1 MNPLIIEALKNRCY
15 ICYAPVSGG
24 VAMLN
29 PEHRMVEKELQ
40 PTIEEFLKMRGDNTI
55 QYKSSMM
62 QGHHIFYGRVD
73 FYQYAK

>member
-1 MNPLIIEALKNRCY
+1 MNPLIIEALKNGCY

-24 VAMLN
+24 VVMLKAD
-29 PEHRMVEKELQ
+29 HTMVDKEFQ
-40 PTIEEFLKMRGDNTI
+40 PTIEEFLKLRGDNTI

-62 QGHHIFYGRVD
+62 QGHHIFHGRVD